1 MSNNIAIASSPT
13 FSDGPNHWAS
23 SCRPFR
29 GTQIRLFLRNAQTA
43 SMLAFLACRLLSLFG
58 HLLRRLFSRLF
69 WSFRSFRYS
78 LSGFLDRSWRVLG
91 HGLFRPLGNSL
102 YGGLSQF
109 TGCICNDIRYLIGQ

>member
-43 SMLAFLACRLLSLFG
+43 SMLAFLAFRLLGFFAFFFFG
-58 HLLRRLFSRLF
+58 FTFLTAFLAFLTADFAALTTRLVTDCFF
-69 WSFRSFRYS
+69 A
-78 LSGFLDRSWRVLG
+78 FLAMVL
-91 HGLFRPLGNSL
+91 HSAFEFL
-102 YGGLSQF
+102 
-109 TGCICNDIRYLIGQ
+109 